1 MTGENITI
9 DGSYPVDIYD
19 DVLKLLRSAQH
30 NEFEEFEPVYPDFAK
45 QLQIRKVLL
54 ISAPNSIRSQRLK
67 KTHGDRFLVCLQ
79 IFWSRASCL
88 CLMLKKSGCV

>member
-30 NEFEEFEPVYPDFAK
+30 NEFEEFEPVYPDFAAVANQEGFTNIGAK
-45 QLQIRKVLL
+45 FNQIAK
-54 ISAPNSIRSQRLK
+54 IEKHTA
-67 KTHGDRFLVCLQ
+67 TDLVCLQ

-88 CLMLKKSGCV
+88 YLMLRKSGCA